1 MGPDAREARE
11 VGAGPLHVWLA
22 PGVDPHA
29 AIGPDV
35 DPDRLLTDPDCRVI
49 KLQRKVMVG
58 RAGDAQ
64 PRLPSATRQAWT
76 L

>member
-58 RAGDAQ
+58 RVVTGAGSLYVK
-64 PRLPSATRQAWT
+64 R
-76 L
+76 